1 MPRSTNPSCCRR
13 ALFSAVIAGV
23 AVCAG
28 MNGSGSATE
37 PAAPATAGDLVAGAR
52 RICILGDSITFDGG
66 WVAGLAAWTEARGY
80 PAAVINCGLPSETA
94 SGLSE
99 EGHAGGKFPR
109 PDVHERLERV
119 LRVVRP
125 DLVIACYGMNCGIYE
140 PLDETRFAA
149 YRAGI
154 EKLRQTVETS
164 GARIIH
170 LTPPVYDG
178 RPGTRHPAG
187 DVDYDAVLAAYSD
200 WLLSRRADG
209 WLVIDVHGPMRRW
222 LDERRAADA
231 AFTFQPDAVH
241 PDEAGEWAICRA
253 VLLGLGDDRLG
264 AEAEPVSLRPF
275 LPDCQER
282 MRLLRQAYVGAAG
295 HLRPGIQPGLPV
307 ADAEAA
313 AGRITDSLRRRRP
326 FLIGEKRP
334 SSEWKSAVEWPRP
347 RVVDPGAAP
356 AHAAPVPADA
366 VVLFGGA
373 DLSAFEG
380 PPQWTVDDGIA
391 TVKGGS
397 ITTKQPFGDCHV
409 HVEFRTPHPATGSGQ
424 GRGNSGIYL
433 MGRYEI
439 QLLDSFEDG
448 TDAPRTYPDGQCG
461 ALYKQQPPAVNACRA
476 PGEWQSFD
484 ILFTR
489 PRFTAEGALGAPGR
503 VSVLHNGVAIHSDT
517 VILGTTGWAE
527 FPAYQAHPDALPLS
541 IQDHGNP
548 VQFRSIWVRPF
559 EAVFGSLPADVPPR
573 GGARPGRDG

>member
-1 MPRSTNPSCCRR
+1 MSSCTLLPR
-13 ALFSAVIAGV
+13 AGHGWIAAAFLGACLV
-23 AVCAG
+23 ATVGPVTGA
-28 MNGSGSATE
+28 E
-37 PAAPATAGDLVAGAR
+37 PAPRATPRELVAGAR
-52 RICILGDSITFDGG
+52 RICVLGDSITFDGG
-66 WVAGLAAWTEARGY
+66 WVAELAAWTEARGY
-80 PAAVINCGLPSETA
+80 PAALINCGLPSETV

-99 EGHAGGKFPR
+99 AGHAGGKFPR
-109 PDVHERLERV
+109 PDLHERLERV
-119 LRVVRP
+119 LRLVRP

-154 EKLRQTVETS
+154 EKLRSVVEAS

-178 RPGTRHPAG
+178 RPGQRHPAG
-187 DVDYDAVLAAYSD
+187 DVDYDAVLGTYSD

-209 WLVIDVHGPMRRW
+209 WLVIDVHGPMRKW
-222 LDERRAADA
+222 LDERRVGDP

-241 PDEAGEWAICRA
+241 PDEAGHWAICRA
-253 VLLGLGDDRLG
+253 VLLGLDDDRTA

-275 LPDCQER
+275 LPDCVER
-282 MRLLRQAYVGAAG
+282 MRILRQAYVGAAG
-295 HLRPGIQPGLPV
+295 HLRPGIEAGLPV

-313 AGRITDSLRRRRP
+313 AALITDSLRRRRR
-326 FLIGEKRP
+326 FLVGEKRA
-334 SSEWKSAVEWPRP
+334 SGEWKSAVEWPRP
-347 RVVDPGAAP
+347 PVVDPGPAP
-356 AHAAPVPADA
+356 ARAAPVPADA
-366 VVLFGGA
+366 VVLFDGA

-380 PPQWTVDDGIA
+380 PPQWTVADGIA

-397 ITTKQPFGDCHV
+397 ITTKQAFGDCHV
-409 HVEFRTPHPATGSGQ
+409 HVEFRTPQPATGSGQ

-439 QLLDSFEDG
+439 QILDSFEDG

-476 PGEWQSFD
+476 PGEWQAFD

-489 PRFTAEGALGAPGR
+489 PRFTGEGKLAAPGR
-503 VSVLHNGVAIHSDT
+503 VSVVHNGVAIHTDT
-517 VILGTTGWAE
+517 VILGTTGWADP
-527 FPAYQAHPDALPLS
+527 PAYQPHADALPLS

-548 VQFRSIWVRPF
+548 VQFRAIWVRPF
-559 EAVFGSLPADVPPR
+559 APVTGRLPDEPPAAAASA
-573 GGARPGRDG
+573 GKAG

>member
-1 MPRSTNPSCCRR
+1 V
-13 ALFSAVIAGV
+13 VIAGV
-23 AVCAG
+23 AVGAG
-28 MNGSGSATE
+28 MNGSGGATE

-66 WVAGLAAWTEARGY
+66 WVAGLASWTEARGY

-99 EGHAGGKFPR
+99 EGHAGGRFPR

-241 PDEAGEWAICRA
+241 PDEAGQWAICRA

-347 RVVDPGAAP
+347 QVVDPGPAP

-366 VVLFGGA
+366 IVLFGGA

-409 HVEFRTPHPATGSGQ
+409 HVEFRTPRPATGSGQ